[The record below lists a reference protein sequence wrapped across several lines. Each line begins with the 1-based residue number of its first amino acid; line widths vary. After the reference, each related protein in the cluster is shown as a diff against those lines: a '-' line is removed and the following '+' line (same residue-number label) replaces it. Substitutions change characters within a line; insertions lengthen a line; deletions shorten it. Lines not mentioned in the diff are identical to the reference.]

1 MLNRE
6 YKNQCDDS
14 DLCWATVS
22 TQYSSAPPSTNQEGR
37 VSQIEKRV
45 EEEQGPKTKVP
56 TLLPSGLWEKLLVVD
71 HHCIWIQLEPAGPA
85 FETACCGHMIQFTQF
100 NAWEEQASLDHA
112 LRKEHVCSPILH
124 PYLLTE
130 PDENWE
136 LSQTLTATMWQS
148 CLGSSG
154 PLLSGMFCDRGIFL
168 SCLFKP

>member
-37 VSQIEKRV
+37 VSQTEKRA
-45 EEEQGPKTKVP
+45 EEEQGPKTRAP
-56 TLLPSGLWEKLLVVD
+56 TLLPSGLREKLLVVD
-71 HHCIWIQLEPAGPA
+71 HHCVWIQLEPAVPA

-112 LRKEHVCSPILH
+112 LRKEHVCFPDSSPL
-124 PYLLTE
+124 P
-130 PDENWE
+130 PDRTWWE
-136 LSQTLTATMWQS
+136 LGAVSDTDSNHVAKLPWQLWTTS
-148 CLGSSG
+148 LWNVLRQRHIS
-154 PLLSGMFCDRGIFL
+154 I
-168 SCLFKP
+168 LFI